1 MKKPDDIQIDWD
13 VIVYQ
18 YDPATGQITVANWQ
32 AGQPPLPIAR
42 VFPRLSCIQ
51 ELVHG
56 LVNKANEKLA
66 ADLLARDLA
75 EFSTEERKKR

>member
-1 MKKPDDIQIDWD
+1 MKKPDYTEIDWD

-18 YDPATGQITVANWQ
+18 YNPATSQITVANWR
-32 AGQPPLPIAR
+32 AGHSPLVIAHVQNR
-42 VFPRLSCIQ
+42 RSSYID

-66 ADLLARDLA
+66 ADLLARDLQ
-75 EFSTEERKKR
+75 ERKTND